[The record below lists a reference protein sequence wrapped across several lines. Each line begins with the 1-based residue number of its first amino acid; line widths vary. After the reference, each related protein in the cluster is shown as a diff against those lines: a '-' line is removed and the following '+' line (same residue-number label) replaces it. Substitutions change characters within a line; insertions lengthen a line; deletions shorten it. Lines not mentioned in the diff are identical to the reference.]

1 MQTDRNTDNK
11 PVMCDSCKSSM
22 RVDALSHLEYRML
35 QDQYYYEGFQGELR
49 MLMRVQNLYRRHP
62 EIEVI
67 AADIFQARLFEKAEP
82 NYNTVLLAKLADSDF
97 EILEYLRD
105 NAFTLLPRLKFV
117 RQRVAELRERLK
129 PVTCPFSSPVNCDSI
144 QHLDRPKLLHPAAG
158 GLKRRYCDSSKQGR
172 DRTVTR

>member
-1 MQTDRNTDNK
+1 MIAARSCPRMSAPDR
-11 PVMCDSCKSSM
+11 S
-22 RVDALSHLEYRML
+22 R
-35 QDQYYYEGFQGELR
+35 EGFQDELR

-129 PVTCPFSSPVNCDSI
+129 PVTCPICKSGKLRLDPSTWRDPNCSCE
-144 QHLDRPKLLHPAAG
+144 LPLAG
-158 GLKRRYCDSSKQGR
+158 N
-172 DRTVTR
+172 